1 VSEFN
6 KGKFTQTIKGTLLTY
21 LPDQT
26 FKEQQA
32 LGRPATPN
40 TNTANINVR
49 TLNSSADVR
58 ENNNS
63 NQPDNEWTN
72 VNGIN
77 VLTADL
83 PGETTDEEVP
93 ISLNS
98 PQPQPAPEPP
108 TSSGD
113 IVSPGDEDA
122 QQVAFNPPPAPATAD
137 QLAAAY
143 GGTAPTSDE
152 IAARNAYIAAGSPST
167 GPLRE
172 AYLSA
177 GAAFNNRVAAAGPT
191 ASTQGPQIIAKD
203 DA

>member
-6 KGKFTQTIKGTLLTY
+6 KGKFTQTLKGTLLTY

-26 FKEQQA
+26 FKERQA

-40 TNTANINVR
+40 TNTVNTNIR
-49 TLNSSADVR
+49 TPNSAAIS

-63 NQPDNEWTN
+63 NQPDTEWTN
-72 VNGIN
+72 INGTN

-108 TSSGD
+108 TSDGD
-113 IVSPGDEDA
+113 IDVFAGLSEDQRPSAPPNAGDIDVFA
-122 QQVAFNPPPAPATAD
+122 GLSAD
-137 QLAAAY
+137 QQ
-143 GGTAPTSDE
+143 TAGVNSQSQLQ
-152 IAARNAYIAAGSPST
+152 N
-167 GPLRE
+167 RE
-172 AYLSA
+172 
-177 GAAFNNRVAAAGPT
+177 F
-191 ASTQGPQIIAKD
+191 
-203 DA
+203 

>member
-1 VSEFN
+1 LFEILINTPADYDLDTGIIDPNTRTTVFENQKRPGATRQSYVYNATQCVSEFN
-6 KGKFTQTIKGTLLTY
+6 KGKFTQTLKGTLLTY

-83 PGETTDEEVP
+83 PGETTDEGKIV
-93 ISLNS
+93 N
-98 PQPQPAPEPP
+98 QPH
-108 TSSGD
+108 
-113 IVSPGDEDA
+113 
-122 QQVAFNPPPAPATAD
+122 
-137 QLAAAY
+137 
-143 GGTAPTSDE
+143 SDTV
-152 IAARNAYIAAGSPST
+152 N
-167 GPLRE
+167 
-172 AYLSA
+172 
-177 GAAFNNRVAAAGPT
+177 
-191 ASTQGPQIIAKD
+191 KD
-203 DA
+203 DRL